1 MHDDQLMETLLADAM
16 TGDEP
21 RLSANFDS
29 RVMRAVQPRRL
40 GLGGRL
46 AMLGYTLAAAVTT
59 VWCMHSLPMASILL
73 SLAITVPVAA
83 GLGAYGRR
91 LAVGE

>member
-1 MHDDQLMETLLADAM
+1 MHDDHLMETLLADAM

-21 RLSANFDS
+21 RLSPDFDS
-29 RVMRAVQPRRL
+29 RVMRAVRPRRL
-40 GLGGRL
+40 GMGGRL
-46 AMLGYTLAAAVTT
+46 VMLGYTLGAAVTT
-59 VWCMHSLPMASILL
+59 VWCMQNLPAASILL

-91 LAVGE
+91 LAIGE